1 MKALHFSISLL
12 VALLLLGAPIQA
24 ESEATQAI
32 ADRYEQLLVR
42 SPQAGSAFDRVVD
55 WYTTQGG
62 GLEVLQKRWQDAAG
76 QAETRRSYLILQGL
90 LAERLRSP
98 KKAREFYQQA
108 LTETGDPAQAAR
120 LLATLETT
128 EGNFPA
134 AAAAYQKA
142 LGAESLA
149 PVDRMEI
156 MRSLALLYQ
165 RAFEDEK
172 ALDVW
177 REAMKRYP
185 EDPYVLEEA
194 GEAFLA
200 AGSYEDARKTFTKL
214 REASASDPFRKVAAS
229 LRLAR
234 TAELEGKTDEAV
246 KTYDLA
252 LEETSDGSWINR
264 EVRARIEE
272 LFRRKDDLPGLLAYY
287 EKRTAAVP
295 QDYQSFAA
303 QGEVLDDLGRTSEA
317 IDRIRAATK
326 LAPDNVELRLSLINR
341 LSSSGKIDEALT
353 EAEELAKPANAP
365 AETLVVLGNLY
376 WTKYQAKKDEK
387 ARDAAITAWQRI
399 APEGSTD
406 AARIAQFA
414 EILAAHD
421 LTDQALAQWQ
431 RIIAVSPGAS
441 DARQKVAE
449 VLQKKGD
456 QKGAEAALEGI
467 VQEDRAQ
474 PENFLLLARIQDRLT
489 WPEAARATTQ
499 KGLSLFPNDYE
510 LLNLAWRQASEAKDK
525 KAVEELFPA
534 LWKNAPN
541 EFFAED
547 ASKRYVSFLEVEG
560 ASKETSEKL
569 AERLKGE
576 DATAAMDAVVLF
588 RIALSEKDQ
597 ELAESAL
604 AVLNKQDNKV
614 RAARAGAELAQAFG
628 TPEEQVKAQE
638 AVAAA
643 DPRMAGD
650 SMRLAARILADNGKT
665 DEALAV
671 VSKLIERTPAD
682 ATLYGLYADLAARAG
697 KYDEAVVRLNEAIR
711 YVEDAST
718 LRLQLA
724 AMLQAQERNTEA
736 AKVLQEAFEKE
747 EKDGRRMEI
756 FRRQIDLA
764 TQAGT
769 LDDLIAAI
777 KEKQAK
783 EQNGARYGAYLA
795 EIYILQ
801 GDLIEAR
808 EELSRSLGRNPDSTA
823 AVARLLDL
831 ADRGGDQQEGLRL
844 SARLVELQP
853 SRENRVAYISRLF
866 DANETEKAQ
875 SEFEKAKPDVLKDPT
890 GWSAVLNSMRKAG
903 LDEQSDAI
911 VEEIAMTGSS
921 GVEQK
926 AELAELRLMQRDYAA
941 AERKLWE
948 VVEGGDLAGSLRA
961 VAAEAASSAPSYLGS
976 SAYWLRFQPFQ
987 QLMSEAQMSLQQM
1000 FLQYRGRGF
1009 SRTIF
1014 RYPGAGASTS
1024 SVKAT
1029 PEQNAQVKAFFML
1042 AQLTKAQG
1050 REKEFFDKAERV
1062 FAAGEVPRDLQYLA
1076 LTPLNHPEGL
1086 KKIALAQAEA
1096 AQGDEELDK
1105 FIISTGALSAP
1116 ELKESLEKI
1125 QKRLEKNDP
1134 KFAFEQLMTKTI
1146 QELVTSGAYQHTGKA
1161 RVELTPE
1168 QKAKYDALL
1177 NHPGLASSPLARVQM
1192 ATVAANV
1199 GDLDTAFQLLD
1210 QTAAESEEMRKN
1222 GGQAAQIFDQQWT
1235 AAQNSILIGAIR
1247 NNDPKANERFE
1258 KLVSELSSRGAKGR
1272 NSPLM
1277 AYRMYGGVVPN
1288 MLAQATPDLA
1298 IGDREFPLWLFRV
1311 MVPAIPSEQA
1321 EMVQAWFAKN
1331 AKGSELDSYEVGAF
1345 YGLWLAGKKD
1355 EAVKR
1360 LEAIHQKNPTPRS
1373 AALLLEAYE
1382 KQSATDKALALLD
1395 LAELQDTETAEVRN
1409 LRKIRLLRAAA
1420 KNDEAKAL
1428 AEKLARGRVSSGVRD
1443 QLANEMNLLGIPP
1456 TQYQNL
1462 SSAGA
1467 MRSRSSRDRSS
1478 QLREQI
1484 NRLIQDKKTDEA
1496 EQFVLQ
1502 ILQRPLPQKDDYN
1515 EANLRQSMAQQ
1526 LRSMKRSEG
1535 LEGAL
1540 QDRLA
1545 KDPADVDAAIRLA
1558 ELTMNDDANVASNR
1572 LAATLKA
1579 HPQRVAGFGYAL
1591 QLLQRSGDA
1600 QEKIGEMV
1608 ATLLKDNPD
1617 MLLASGI
1624 QLNEILNYTGNPKS
1638 GLLVAEAVSGMSEE
1652 NYEKFFMPAR
1662 LSGQQ
1667 METQVLT
1674 QLAEVSVQGG
1684 NTDQAISL
1692 LQKAIEKSNA
1702 GLDQSLMAT
1711 MRLAELQ
1718 LAVGRKEDARK
1729 TMLALTEAKSQNRGY
1744 FMGGSQNLGNVLYN
1758 LLMNR
1763 SPGGSSSDQIMR
1775 LAKLAEQTETLDVI
1789 LKAIDGQGQ
1798 RAQGMS
1804 PSLMIRTMMGRPE
1817 IGAEWRK
1824 LLASGTLQSGYFYLP
1839 MVSSVIKALSTQ
1851 ADGAKLIPALLAK
1864 IPEQSYGNGGGD
1876 ATLATMA
1883 DTLPLL
1889 TKYRDNPAVE
1899 RHVDLLVAKTL
1910 ADPNAS
1916 RYLWQYPS
1924 YAGGL
1929 NALIDYGRIEEAK
1942 KLYELSVA
1950 ARASQNYGRNP
1961 ALQRLEARLAAAQ
1974 GDAGE
1979 AQIVCAGVPLSA
1991 DRLKVRWMT
2000 GIRVSEG
2007 EGEGYND
2014 MPETALWEESGSPV
2028 AKKARPTS
2036 LEIYVGANPAA
2047 LEKVAQIANPPISG
2061 AKEVTVK
2068 SPIGLLQA
2076 VWTLPNGNK
2085 AWGPLTAYV
2094 TGTNLVERNGVPEG
2108 KGPLSTVN
2116 FQVDQPGPLGE
2127 KSAVIYKGSGA
2138 QPQIVLP
2145 LSSLQLDGTPQILVM
2160 TGWLKGSG
2168 PYGNMPN
2175 VVIKWLKENGR
2186 DDNDG
2191 TYSRQAGEGQWRQF
2205 FKIWALGKPFDGLR
2219 QIDKATKMTTTLSL
2233 SATGGYNSMYQFDA
2247 GWGGLQIVKL
2257 PMPPEGEDVKAAIK
2271 KGRDAWQNKNYA
2283 ESMEAYTKAFRMN
2296 PSVTLQQLGSSMYEP
2311 FEKSG
2316 KLNELFEM
2324 LSSPALYLGNPLNE
2338 NRATVDS
2345 GDLIG
2350 RLAQAA
2356 LAKDAP
2362 TAAKPWLRQMQ
2373 SGPLSAKQRFII
2385 ETALLQEE
2393 LAQAPEKAD
2402 AKKLLAALGFGEKLD
2417 RERIQQLWSVSRSA
2431 QPGLQVL
2438 DIADQQNKNAEMS
2451 KQLKT
2456 LVVPVEL
2463 MAAQQMLAAWLI
2475 APEDAKAA
2483 VELWKQSLALRE
2495 TQNSASFNDD
2505 ADRALLLR
2513 IAKTHPSP
2521 RDLIVAMKVWLAKR
2535 SSGSDYQQRTLV
2547 EMLYAAS
2554 LQEVPNRS
2562 EYETLWADA
2571 ELAALK
2577 SENYSPSRDRIREMA
2592 RKLMEAGEW
2601 ERLENLL
2608 ALANTNRALK
2618 SSSFQREFAQLR
2630 DLAAFAQGGH
2640 DRAWPVAWYRS
2651 GKDPL
2656 KVTVRWQWNTRDI
2669 VADQGK
2675 YDTAVGLSDKPIL
2688 PKIPKQQRVEL
2699 WFGEMPKEMKL
2710 VGQVEGES
2718 ATGSLEVDLP
2728 VTNGFLRAVAVFADK
2743 RVEGPVVPILSGRK
2757 IFPEKGVSLKDLLM
2771 SGSKPLAAQVLTDAG
2786 QAPDGS
2792 TAIRIGVVGESE
2804 QLSYVGPDFEAKPD
2818 KFYVLKS
2825 WSRRVGGGSTSV
2837 LAEFKGSD
2845 SDRSL
2850 NMILSERYEATAQ
2863 WVYYTRAIPSYP
2875 QHTFWV
2881 PYETVVSLGPRLWD
2895 VDPGSEIAGL
2905 ELLEI
2910 EGWKYGEWIGE
2921 LAMIR
2926 KNSGETVDRA
2936 ELDRAMALA
2945 EIEPLTSLDYHGD
2958 WLGVQAVKAGRGA
2971 DLVKLYRDAFAA
2983 EPNPLFS
2990 RPKLGRMYN
2999 YAISVIDK
3007 PETPADVRWNLAQVL
3022 YENRDRAGV
3031 GTWLAIQN
3039 RYLALAGDNGAKEL
3053 ALGAVR
3059 GNLKKKLSE
3068 VDKGTD
3074 FLNAAVK
3081 ARNYKDLRPTSELL
3095 SLLLLLGDE
3104 SELRSVKDT
3113 VEKSNNSGLEASDR
3127 IFAALAL
3134 EAKLSDGKVDESWK
3148 NKITKGYLL
3157 SEKNSNPAVVM
3168 FWPSLLGDVLTEKK
3182 LSPEMLFY
3190 LRQRGFERML
3200 LAKPDQTSYAEELIR
3215 AGGLLIDT
3223 GLAQGNEKVVSETV
3237 ASLQGALQSRES
3249 QLNEGS
3255 LRLMLGPIEQLAA
3268 AGQTA
3273 QSGALVSLV
3282 EKDVRAN
3289 KALADPYAKYLKPA
3303 SAAVTP

>member
-1 MKALHFSISLL
+1 MKTLHFPLSLL
-12 VALLLLGAPIQA
+12 AALLLLGTPLQA

-55 WYTTQGG
+55 WYTTEGG

-108 LTETGDPAQAAR
+108 LAETGDPAQAAR

-165 RAFEDEK
+165 RAFEDDK

-177 REAMKRYP
+177 RDAMKRYP

-214 REASASDPFRKVAAS
+214 RDASASDPFRKVAAS

-246 KTYDLA
+246 KTYELA
-252 LEETSDGSWINR
+252 LEETSEGSWINR

-287 EKRTAAVP
+287 EKRTTAVP
-295 QDYQSFAA
+295 QDYQSLAA
-303 QGEVLDDLGRTSEA
+303 QGEVLDDLGRTSES
-317 IDRIRAATK
+317 IDRIRAATE
-326 LAPDNVELRLSLINR
+326 LAPDNVELRLSLISR
-341 LSSSGKIDEALT
+341 LNSSGKIDEALT

-387 ARDAAITAWQRI
+387 SRDAAIAAWQRI
-399 APEGSTD
+399 APDGSTD

-414 EILAAHD
+414 EILVAHD

-441 DARQKVAE
+441 DARQRVAE

-525 KAVEELFPA
+525 KAVEELFPG

-547 ASKRYVSFLEVEG
+547 ASKRYVSFLELEG

-597 ELAESAL
+597 ALAESAL
-604 AVLNKQDNKV
+604 AVLNKLDNKV

-697 KYDEAVVRLNEAIR
+697 KYDEAVIRLNEAIR

-769 LDDLIAAI
+769 QDDLIASI
-777 KEKQAK
+777 REKQAK

-801 GDLIEAR
+801 NDLIAAR
-808 EELSRSLGRNPDSTA
+808 EELARSLGRNPDSTA

-853 SRENRVAYISRLF
+853 SRDNRVAYISRLF
-866 DANETEKAQ
+866 DANEIEKAQ
-875 SEFEKAKPDVLKDPT
+875 SEFEKAKSDVLKDPT

-903 LDEQSDAI
+903 FDKQSDSI
-911 VEEIAMTGSS
+911 VEEIAMTGST

-926 AELAELRLMQRDYAA
+926 AELAELRLMQRDYAG
-941 AERKLWE
+941 AEKNLWE
-948 VVEGGDLAGSLRA
+948 VVESGDFAGSLKA
-961 VAAEAASSAPSYLGS
+961 VAAEGSSSAPSYLGS
-976 SAYWLRFQPFQ
+976 SAYWLRYQPFQ
-987 QLMSEAQMSLQQM
+987 QLLNEAQMSLQQM

-1009 SRTIF
+1009 GRMF
-1014 RYPGAGASTS
+1014 YRYPGMGVSTS

-1042 AQLTKAQG
+1042 AQLARAQG
-1050 REKEFFDKAERV
+1050 REKEFFNKAEQV
-1062 FAAGEVPRDLQYLA
+1062 FAAGGVPRDLQYLA

-1086 KKIALAQAEA
+1086 KKIALAQAEE
-1096 AQGDEELDK
+1096 AQGDVELDK
-1105 FIISTGALSAP
+1105 FIISTGSLSAP
-1116 ELKESLEKI
+1116 EQKESLEKI

-1134 KFAFEQLMTKTI
+1134 KFAFEQLMAKTS
-1146 QELVTSGAYQHTGKA
+1146 QELAASGAFQNMGKK
-1161 RVELTPE
+1161 VELTPE

-1177 NHPGLASSPLARVQM
+1177 NHPVLASSPIARLQI
-1192 ATVAANV
+1192 ANVAASI
-1199 GDLDTAFQLLD
+1199 GDLDTAFRLLD
-1210 QTAAESEEMRKN
+1210 QTVAESEEMRKK

-1235 AAQNSILIGAIR
+1235 AAQNSILLGAIR
-1247 NNDPKANERFE
+1247 NNDPKAKERFE
-1258 KLVSELSSRGAKGR
+1258 KLVGDLSIRGPKGL

-1277 AYRMYGGVVPN
+1277 AYRMYGGVAPN

-1298 IGDREFPLWLFRV
+1298 IGDRQFPLWLFRV
-1311 MVPAIPSEQA
+1311 MVPAVPSEQA
-1321 EMVQAWFAKN
+1321 DMVQAWFVKN
-1331 AKGSELDSYEVGAF
+1331 AKGSELDSYEIGAF

-1420 KNDEAKAL
+1420 KNEEAKAL
-1428 AEKLARGRVSSGVRD
+1428 AEKLARGRVSSAVRD

-1462 SSAGA
+1462 SSAGV
-1467 MRSRSSRDRSS
+1467 MRSRGSRDRGS

-1484 NRLIQDKKTDEA
+1484 NRLVQDNKKEEA
-1496 EQFVLQ
+1496 KEFVLQ

-1515 EANLRQSMAQQ
+1515 EANLRQNMVSQ
-1526 LRSMKRSEG
+1526 LRSMKMSDG

-1558 ELTMNDDANVASNR
+1558 ELTMNDDADVAGNR

-1591 QLLQRSGDA
+1591 QLLQRSGDG
-1600 QEKIGEMV
+1600 QEKIAEMV
-1608 ATLLKDNPD
+1608 AALLKDSPD
-1617 MLLASGI
+1617 ALLASGI
-1624 QLNEILNYTGNPKS
+1624 QLNEILSYAGNPKS
-1638 GLLVAEAVSGMSEE
+1638 GLLVANAVAGMSEE

-1667 METQVLT
+1667 MEAQVLT

-1684 NTDQAISL
+1684 NTDQAIAL
-1692 LQKAIEKSNA
+1692 LQRAIEKSNV
-1702 GLDQSLMAT
+1702 GLDQSLMAS

-1718 LAVGRKEDARK
+1718 IAMGRKEEAKK
-1729 TMLALTEAKSQNRGY
+1729 TMLALTETKAQNRGH
-1744 FMGGSQNLGNVLYN
+1744 FMGGSQSLGNVLYS

-1763 SPGGSSSDQIMR
+1763 SPGGSSSDQILR
-1775 LAKLAEQTETLDVI
+1775 LTKLAEQTETLDAI
-1789 LKAIDGQGQ
+1789 LKAIEGQGQ
-1798 RAQGMS
+1798 PGQGMS
-1804 PSLMIRTMMGRPE
+1804 PSLMLRTMMGRPE

-1824 LLASGTLQSGYFYLP
+1824 LLASGNLQSGYFYLP
-1839 MVSSVIKALSTQ
+1839 MASTVIKALSTQ
-1851 ADGAKLIPALLAK
+1851 EDGAKLIPALLAK

-1876 ATLATMA
+1876 ATLSTMA
-1883 DTLPLL
+1883 ETLPLL

-1924 YAGGL
+1924 YASGL

-1961 ALQRLEARLAAAQ
+1961 ALERLEARLAAAQ
-1974 GDAGE
+1974 GDAGA

-2000 GIRVSEG
+2000 SIRVDEG
-2007 EGEGYND
+2007 EDYNNT
-2014 MPETALWEESGSPV
+2014 PETALWEESGPPV

-2036 LEIYVGANPAA
+2036 LEIYAGANPAA

-2061 AKEVTVK
+2061 AKDVAVK
-2068 SPIGLLQA
+2068 SPMGLLQA
-2076 VWTLPNGNK
+2076 VWTLPDGSK
-2085 AWGPLTAYV
+2085 SWGPLTAYV
-2094 TGTNLVERNGVPEG
+2094 TGTNLVERNGVPEA
-2108 KGPLSTVN
+2108 KGPLSTAN

-2145 LSSLQLDGTPQILVM
+2145 LSSLPLDGTPQILVM
-2160 TGWLKGSG
+2160 SGWLRGSG

-2175 VVIKWLKENGR
+2175 VVIKWSKEGGR

-2205 FKIWALGKPFDGLR
+2205 FKIWALGKPFDGFR
-2219 QIDKATKMTTTLSL
+2219 QIDKATQMTTTLSL

-2247 GWGGLQIVKL
+2247 GWDGLQIVKL
-2257 PMPPEGEDVKAAIK
+2257 PMPPEGEDARAAIK
-2271 KGRDAWQNKNYA
+2271 KGRDAWQNKNYDA
-2283 ESMEAYTKAFRMN
+2283 SIEAYTKAFRMN
-2296 PSVTLQQLGSSMYEP
+2296 PTVTLQQLGASICEP

-2316 KLNELFEM
+2316 KLNELFGM
-2324 LSSPALYLGNPLNE
+2324 LSSPALYLGNPLND

-2356 LAKDAP
+2356 LGKEAPAGAKQ
-2362 TAAKPWLRQMQ
+2362 WLRQMQ

-2385 ETALLQEE
+2385 ETALMQEE

-2402 AKKLLAALGFGEKLD
+2402 AKKLLAALGFGEKPD

-2431 QPGLQVL
+2431 QPALQVL

-2451 KQLKT
+2451 KQLKA

-2483 VELWKQSLALRE
+2483 VELWKQSLAMRE

-2513 IAKTHPSP
+2513 IAKTYPSP
-2521 RDLIVAMKVWLAKR
+2521 HDLIVAMKVWLGKR
-2535 SSGSDYQQRTLV
+2535 SYSADYQQRTLV

-2554 LQEVPNRS
+2554 LQESANRA
-2562 EYETLWADA
+2562 EYEKLWADA

-2577 SENYSPSRDRIREMA
+2577 SESYNPSRDRIREMA

-2601 ERLENLL
+2601 ERLESLL

-2618 SSSFQREFAQLR
+2618 SSAIQREFKQLR
-2630 DLAAFAQGGH
+2630 DLAAFSKGGY
-2640 DRAWPVAWYRS
+2640 DIAWPVAWS
-2651 GKDPL
+2651 QAGKDPL

-2669 VADQGK
+2669 VPDQGK
-2675 YDTAVGLSDKPIL
+2675 YDTAVSLSDKPIL
-2688 PKIPKQQRVEL
+2688 PRIPKQQRVEL

-2718 ATGSLEVDLP
+2718 ATGSLDVDLP
-2728 VTNGFLRAVAVFADK
+2728 VANGFLRAVAVFADK

-2757 IFPEKGVSLKDLLM
+2757 IFPEKGVSLKDMLA
-2771 SGSKPLAAQVLTDAG
+2771 SGSKPLAAQILTDAG

-2792 TAIRIGVVGESE
+2792 PAIRIGVVGESE
-2804 QLSYVGPDFEAKPD
+2804 QLSYAGPDFDAKPG

-2863 WVYYTRAIPSYP
+2863 WVYYARAIPSFP

-2926 KNSGETVDRA
+2926 KNSGETADSA
-2936 ELDRAMALA
+2936 TLDRAMTLA
-2945 EIEPLTSLDYHGD
+2945 AIEPLTSLDYHGD

-2983 EPNPLFS
+2983 EPNPLFA

-3039 RYLALAGDNGAKEL
+3039 RYLAQAGDNGAKEL

-3059 GNLKKKLSE
+3059 GDLKKKLSE
-3068 VDKGTD
+3068 SDKGTD

-3104 SELRSVKDT
+3104 SELRSVKET

-3127 IFAALAL
+3127 IFAALAM

-3157 SEKNSNPAVVM
+3157 SEKSSNPAVVM
-3168 FWPSLLGDVLTEKK
+3168 FWPSLLGDVLTDKK
-3182 LSPEMLFY
+3182 LSPEMLFH

-3200 LAKPDQTSYAEELIR
+3200 LAKPDQTSYSEELIR
-3215 AGGLLIDT
+3215 SGGLLIDA
-3223 GLAQGNEKVVSETV
+3223 GLAQGNEKAVSDTV
-3237 ASLQGALQSRES
+3237 ASLQGALQARSNK
-3249 QLNEGS
+3249 LNEAS
-3255 LRLMLGPIEQLAA
+3255 LRLMLAPIEQLAA

-3273 QSGALVSLV
+3273 QSEALVSLV
-3282 EKDVRAN
+3282 EKDVRDT

-3303 SAAVTP
+3303 SATATP